1 MISSYRIKWHIPK
14 NIGYFIS
21 NNKTGSSKGI
31 YESANFSTKVGED
44 IKLVNSNIIELK
56 KQLNLKHISF
66 MNQTHS
72 NIVLETNSQNEILNC
87 DGIYTLDKLASCAVL
102 TADCIPILITEK
114 KGSLIGCVHAGWKG
128 LKSKV
133 IENFFDK
140 LSAIKREDF
149 RVLLGPCISKE
160 RYVVND
166 DVFMHLS
173 KYTKRF
179 IKKDSESYYM
189 DLRYIAYDIL
199 SDLGISDV
207 TISKACTHNDEFYS
221 YRKNKVTGRFISL
234 IWFNK

>member
-21 NNKTGSSKGI
+21 NNKTGFSKGI

-72 NIVLETNSQNEILNC
+72 NIVLETNSQNDILNC

-133 IENFFDK
+133 IENF
-140 LSAIKREDF
+140 LTNL
-149 RVLLGPCISKE
+149 VQSKE
-160 RYVVND
+160 RILEYFWAPVLAKRDMQLMMTYSCTYQNILKD
-166 DVFMHLS
+166 LS
-173 KYTKRF
+173 KR
-179 IKKDSESYYM
+179 IQ
-189 DLRYIAYDIL
+189 RAI
-199 SDLGISDV
+199 
-207 TISKACTHNDEFYS
+207 
-221 YRKNKVTGRFISL
+221 
-234 IWFNK
+234 IWI